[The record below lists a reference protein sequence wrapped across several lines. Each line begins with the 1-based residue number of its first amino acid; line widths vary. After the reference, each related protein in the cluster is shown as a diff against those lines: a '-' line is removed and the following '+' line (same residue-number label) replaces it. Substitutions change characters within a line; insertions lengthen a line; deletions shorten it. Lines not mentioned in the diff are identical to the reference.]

1 MIYVFEKLYGY
12 KLYSLIFILQIII
25 NSTNNTLYMEV
36 WFFLYFDNYNYYN
49 IYRLMWLYI
58 NY

>member
-1 MIYVFEKLYGY
+1 MIYVFEKLYGD